1 MCFFDQL
8 VSQEHLGESIDHPI
22 GIDLLDL
29 FALGLEVGHDTLDL
43 LQQPEAWVWAGR
55 H

>member
-1 MCFFDQL
+1 MCDFDQI

-22 GIDLLDL
+22 RIDLLDL
-29 FALGLEVGHDTLDL
+29 LALGLEVGHDTFDL
-43 LQQPEAWVWAGR
+43 LQQPEAWAGAGR